1 MAKPAEKFEDVLA
14 QLEALIERMESD
26 DIDIEDA
33 LKAYENGGRLFQK
46 AHDQLE
52 KMEQQVHQL
61 NEKMQR
67 VPLKDVD
74 ADEA

>member
-14 QLEALIERMESD
+14 QLEALVERMESD

-33 LKAYENGGRLFQK
+33 LKAYEMGSKLFQR
-46 AHDQLE
+46 AQAQLE

-67 VPLKDVD
+67 VPLEDVD